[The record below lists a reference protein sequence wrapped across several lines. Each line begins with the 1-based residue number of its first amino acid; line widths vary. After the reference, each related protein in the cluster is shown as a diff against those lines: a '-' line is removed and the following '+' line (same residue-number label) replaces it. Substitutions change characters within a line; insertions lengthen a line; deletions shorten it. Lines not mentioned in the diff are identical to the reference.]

1 VTDPTPARDLFDD
14 VMQAIGSSDYA
25 LPSVFRDG
33 EVAARA
39 LLARADEAT
48 ALRAEVERLREA
60 LTAIASYIPFEV
72 VKDEFSYDRMV
83 DAYRTAANDALAAP
97 EPDAAPTPEEAD
109 PAESA

>member
-1 VTDPTPARDLFDD
+1 MTDPTPARDHDCMHPL
-14 VMQAIGSSDYA
+14 AE
-25 LPSVFRDG
+25 RDG
-33 EVAARA
+33 YPIWSDCPVCGKPWR
-39 LLARADEAT
+39 ARADEAT